1 MQRERNLL
9 FIILAFLF
17 ALIATGGIYYYFQNY
32 EDKIIKESGL
42 TESVVATNIEL
53 KAGTEIKEFML
64 TTIEWPKKKLH
75 PHHVLNKNDI
85 IGKVVKST
93 IAKNMPVMKAYL
105 AEKGANISY
114 FVPENMRAMTI
125 HFGKDGTDS
134 SLVHPGTFVDVLAT
148 FKDRGMSPFTKTI
161 LQNVKVI
168 AVNGQSEEKF
178 ELKDDVTVTDVT
190 ILVRPHDTETLALAK
205 SQASL
210 QIVIRNQ
217 NDSEEMERKGIDAE
231 TLLFG
236 PKKDDDS
243 KSEIDQK
250 RFELFNP
257 MPVQKR
263 PITIIRGTDVQ
274 EVRL

>member
-32 EDKIIKESGL
+32 EDQIIKESGL
-42 TESVVATNIEL
+42 TRSIVATNIEL
-53 KAGTEIKEFML
+53 KAGTEIKDFML
-64 TTIEWPKKKLH
+64 TTIEWPKKKVH
-75 PHHVLNKNDI
+75 PHHVLDVSDI
-85 IGKVVKST
+85 LGKVVKST
-93 IAKNMPVMKAYL
+93 IPKGMPIMQSYL
-105 AEKGANISY
+105 VEKGANISY
-114 FVPENMRAMTI
+114 LVPENMRAMTI
-125 HFGKDGTDS
+125 HFGKEGTDS
-134 SLVHPGTFVDVLAT
+134 GLVHPGTFVDVLAT

-168 AVNGQSEEKF
+168 AVNGQSQEKF
-178 ELKDDVTVTDVT
+178 EVEENAVVNDVT
-190 ILVRPHDTETLALAK
+190 ILVRPQDTETLALAK

-210 QIVIRNQ
+210 QIVIRNL
-217 NDSEEMERKGIDAE
+217 NDNEEMDRKGIDAE

-236 PKKDDDS
+236 PKSDEDETD
-243 KSEIDQK
+243 EMNQK
-250 RFELFNP
+250 RFEMFNP
-257 MPVQKR
+257 LPAQKK